1 MFPPIKERVYIVSFL
16 LERQLMHTQ
25 LQELQFILDK
35 EHDIKDYYAL
45 KEIERFISKG
55 YLLQTFIKKRE
66 SQPKQKSGEVRVP
79 YEVLLEINVVPGD
92 LLVGNDFSKE
102 RKAFRKQ
109 MFIAS
114 RVLNL

>member
-1 MFPPIKERVYIVSFL
+1 M
-16 LERQLMHTQ
+16 
-25 LQELQFILDK
+25 
-35 EHDIKDYYAL
+35 
-45 KEIERFISKG
+45 
-55 YLLQTFIKKRE
+55 
-66 SQPKQKSGEVRVP
+66 P

-92 LLVGNDFSKE
+92 LLVGNDSSKE